1 MVLRWV
7 VNAGLLAIPIGGTVG
22 ALMGI
27 DAHRQATGQAP
38 LFSGGGSGS
47 GSGSAPPGGDGST
60 THNGVTNTM
69 YCQKSYGI
77 APETK
82 GQSFTLNPNQWG
94 VTADTVGALCMNV
107 TTFDNGTYATK
118 NTAPEF
124 SVTWQFN
131 PGPATQP
138 VHAFSNVMI
147 DDGLPISLEKI
158 QHLNV
163 DFHWTYGVGNTPA
176 EATNEAELTAA
187 SVNTNV
193 AIDMFMSQEEKVK
206 DSADY
211 THEVMVW
218 FAKFGPAA
226 YVIGQDDGIVAT
238 KEVNGTIFN
247 LYSGQNGK
255 NQRVLT
261 WLASD
266 SRTDPQAKG
275 KTTESFTGD
284 LLPLIT
290 DLYSMTGEAYPS
302 KSDYMGIF
310 QFGTEAFSSGTN
322 VTFWAPKFSVDL
334 R

>member
-27 DAHRQATGQAP
+27 DAHRHATGQAP
-38 LFSGGGSGS
+38 LFSGGGGGSSGS
-47 GSGSAPPGGDGST
+47 GSGGSGST
-60 THNGVTNTM
+60 THNGVNNTL
-69 YCQKSYGI
+69 YCQESYGI
-77 APETK
+77 TPDTK
-82 GQSFTLNPNQWG
+82 GQGFTLNPNQWG
-94 VTADTVGALCMNV
+94 VTGDTVGALCMNV

-124 SVTWQFN
+124 SVTWQFD
-131 PGPATQP
+131 PGPSTQP

-147 DDGLPISLEKI
+147 DDGLPVSLEKI

-176 EATNEAELTAA
+176 AATDEAELTSA

-193 AIDMFMSQEEKVK
+193 AIDMFMGPNEKAK
-206 DSADY
+206 ESTDY

-218 FAKFGPAA
+218 FGKFGSAA
-226 YVIGQDDGIVAT
+226 HVIGQEAGIVAT
-238 KEVNGTIFN
+238 KVLNGTTFN

-255 NQRVLT
+255 QQWVLT
-261 WLASD
+261 WLTSD
-266 SRTDPQAKG
+266 SPNDPQAKG
-275 KTTESFTGD
+275 KTTETFTGD
-284 LLPLIT
+284 LLPLIA
-290 DLYSMTGEAYPS
+290 DLYTMTGEAYPS

-310 QFGTEAFSSGTN
+310 QFGTEAFSSSTN
-322 VTFWAPKFSVDL
+322 VTFWVPQFSADMQ
-334 R
+334 

>member
-27 DAHRQATGQAP
+27 DAHRHATGQAP
-38 LFSGGGSGS
+38 LFSGGGGGGSSSGS
-47 GSGSAPPGGDGST
+47 GSGGSGST
-60 THNGVTNTM
+60 THNGVNNTL

-77 APETK
+77 TPDTK

-94 VTADTVGALCMNV
+94 LIGDTVGALCMNV
-107 TTFDNGTYATK
+107 TTFENGTYATK

-124 SVTWQFN
+124 SVTWQFDQ
-131 PGPATQP
+131 GPSTQP

-147 DDGLPISLEKI
+147 DDGLPVSLEKI

-176 EATNEAELTAA
+176 AATDEAELTSA

-193 AIDMFMSQEEKVK
+193 AIDMFMGPNEKAK
-206 DSADY
+206 ESTDY

-218 FAKFGPAA
+218 FGKFGPAA
-226 YVIGQDDGIVAT
+226 YVIGQEAGIVAT
-238 KEVNGTIFN
+238 KVLNGTTFN
-247 LYSGQNGK
+247 LYSGQNSNK
-255 NQRVLT
+255 QSVLT
-261 WLASD
+261 WLTSD
-266 SRTDPQAKG
+266 SPNDPQAKG
-275 KTTESFTGD
+275 KTTETFTGD
-284 LLPLIT
+284 LLPLIA
-290 DLYSMTGEAYPS
+290 DLYTMTGEAYPS

-310 QFGTEAFSSGTN
+310 QFGTEAFSSSTN
-322 VTFWAPKFSVDL
+322 VTFWVPQFSVDMQ
-334 R
+334 

>member
-1 MVLRWV
+1 MNVSVGTRV
-7 VNAGLLAIPIGGTVG
+7 CRSYVALLTRIE
-22 ALMGI
+22 
-27 DAHRQATGQAP
+27 
-38 LFSGGGSGS
+38 
-47 GSGSAPPGGDGST
+47 
-60 THNGVTNTM
+60 
-69 YCQKSYGI
+69 K
-77 APETK
+77 
-82 GQSFTLNPNQWG
+82 
-94 VTADTVGALCMNV
+94 V

-124 SVTWQFN
+124 SVTWQYD
-131 PGPATQP
+131 PGPSTQP

-147 DDGLPISLEKI
+147 DDGLPMSLEKI
-158 QHLNV
+158 QHMKV

-193 AIDMFMSQEEKVK
+193 AIDMFMSHEEKVE
-206 DSADY
+206 SSSDY

-218 FAKFGPAA
+218 FGKFGSAA
-226 YVIGQDDGIVAT
+226 HVIGQETGVVAT
-238 KEVNGTIFN
+238 KELNGTIFN

-255 NQRVLT
+255 NQWVLT
-261 WLASD
+261 WLTSD
-266 SRTDPQAKG
+266 SPNDPAAKG
-275 KTTESFTGD
+275 KTTETFTGD

-310 QFGTEAFSSGTN
+310 QFGTEAFSSSTN

-334 R
+334 Q